1 MPTSTQLQE
10 FLNAI
15 VQLMIVIIPIAITWF
30 IRNYVKGTQSE
41 KDIAAVVQL
50 SNSAIDF
57 VENLDSRGALNLP
70 PDVKKGVY
78 KLQVGSQWLVGE
90 LQRNG
95 IKMSQDEAEKWL
107 ASEFQKRMGDV
118 RPVKDI
124 AEVTKTAIEIV
135 MQMQRAGALQLPPD
149 VDQITYLA
157 ELAAD
162 WILTHLPGSWTN
174 ITRDEALTWARAEL
188 LQKAPLLLPPA
199 PAPITT
205 PPATLPVAL
214 PVAPTVTPPVAQPAT
229 IPVMTV
235 DPVAQLAV
243 KAVAFVD
250 QLKASGTLALKPGA
264 AQGSLDADL
273 ALAWLLTE
281 AARQGLAA
289 SPEQLEQAVKTA
301 LSARGKSPAG

>member
-1 MPTSTQLQE
+1 MPTSTQLQD

-15 VQLMIVIIPIAITWF
+15 IQLMMVIIPIAITWF
-30 IRNYVKGTQSE
+30 IRNYVKGTKSE

-90 LQRNG
+90 LQRNN

-135 MQMQRAGALQLPPD
+135 LQMQRAGAIQLPPD
-149 VDQITYLA
+149 ADQITYLA
-157 ELAAD
+157 GLAAD

-188 LQKAPLLLPPA
+188 LQKAPLLPPVVTAASSMTTTAA
-199 PAPITT
+199 PPPSVPAAPID
-205 PPATLPVAL
+205 PL
-214 PVAPTVTPPVAQPAT
+214 APLAAQ
-229 IPVMTV
+229 
-235 DPVAQLAV
+235 
-243 KAVAFVD
+243 AVAFVE
-250 QLKASGTLALKPGA
+250 QLKASGKLALKPGA

-281 AARQGLAA
+281 AARQGLATT
-289 SPEQLEQAVKTA
+289 PEQLDRAVRTA
-301 LSARGKSPAG
+301 LSARGKS